1 MSSDNNSMELSRRK
15 ILASVGAVGTA
26 GAGVGIGTS
35 ALFSDTE
42 EFANNQLTA
51 GQLDLKMDWEEHY
64 SFPQI
69 YDEFSDPTVE
79 NGTEL
84 DVVRD
89 DPDDSAYV
97 GLPDPENPV
106 VWANDE
112 DDPTGNGKS
121 SLELYFQNTTIEAFP
136 DSPNGDDNPEATFT
150 EIDSGGDPVVQNPCT
165 TLADVPDDLSVY
177 NQDVPGIDTPPNAPA
192 RSANGDTLE
201 NDFDSASNQAEPLV
215 NLTDIKPGDFGE
227 FTFSTH
233 LCDNPGYLWL
243 QMPGGLTENENSV
256 TEPEAEDDPDNSV
269 VTTDP
274 GAEGEDTQGE
284 LADNV
289 QTALWYDD
297 DCNNRING
305 EPEDLVFI
313 AILDTSSSL
322 NEQDVLQEIIDGANE
337 LVERLA
343 AAAQGSG
350 PTIQA
355 GFITFEDVG
364 DNNDVVLVNPIEPIS
379 TYVDANGDG
388 KFSLN
393 NDEFIP
399 PAGNIGGGNSPI
411 QVGFD
416 VGREYLNDK
425 VTALESSGAVT
436 DPNKELLLIS
446 DGAASVQEGAAGELI
461 NEDGTTFEFGN
472 SNTTYESDVVDGE
485 ANNQNITIPDPDDGS
500 TGGKARAEATLFAR
514 DVDGRTFLSALPA
527 SDPKRQDTID
537 KVDNN
542 FSNDPD
548 ADITGDGGDILV
560 RTVTIYDDRNLPDS
574 LPSGIDSAQ
583 ESEDTILAY
592 ASEVGVKYS
601 IPGSSSDGNLNRAE
615 VAARSIAEDMNVETG
630 EDVIFRGTLSDLAD
644 LLDPDTQ
651 GPDQSEPM
659 PVMLDGN
666 RATADNSCFNP
677 GATHCFGLAWWV
689 AEDVDNRIQSD
700 SVSFDLGFVTEQ
712 CRNNT
717 DPGQTFGFG
726 NS

>member
-1 MSSDNNSMELSRRK
+1 
-15 ILASVGAVGTA
+15 
-26 GAGVGIGTS
+26 
-35 ALFSDTE
+35 
-42 EFANNQLTA
+42 
-51 GQLDLKMDWEEHY
+51 MDWEEHY

-69 YDEFSDPTVE
+69 YDDFSDPTVE
-79 NGTEL
+79 GGIDL

-97 GLPDPENPV
+97 GLPDPENPI
-106 VWANDE
+106 VWANDD
-112 DDPTGNGKS
+112 DDPTGDGRS

-165 TLADVPDDLSVY
+165 TLADVPGDLSVY
-177 NQDVPGIDTPPNAPA
+177 NQDVPGIDTPSNAPG

-201 NDFDSASNQAEPLV
+201 NDFDSGSNQAEPLLK
-215 NLTDIKPGDFGE
+215 LTDIKPGDFGE

-256 TEPEAEDDPDNSV
+256 TEPETEDDPDNSV
-269 VTTDP
+269 VTADP

-322 NEQDVLQEIIDGANE
+322 NNEDVLDEIVDGANE

-343 AAAQGSG
+343 AAAQGGG
-350 PTIQA
+350 PSIQA
-355 GFITFEDVG
+355 GFMSFEDAG
-364 DNNDVVLVNPIEPIS
+364 DSNDVTLVNPIEPID
-379 TYVDANGDG
+379 TYVDNNGGRFDG
-388 KFSLN
+388 DTQGPFV
-393 NDEFIP
+393 P
-399 PAGNIGGGNSPI
+399 PADEIGGGNSPI
-411 QVGFD
+411 QTSLD
-416 VGREYLNDK
+416 LGRAYLNDK
-425 VTALESSGAVT
+425 VAALESNGEVT

-446 DGAASVQEGAAGELI
+446 DGAASVQENATGELV
-461 NEDGTTFEFGN
+461 NQDGSLFDFNG
-472 SNTTYESDVVDGE
+472 TYESDEVDGI
-485 ANNQNITIPDPDDGS
+485 ADLDATATIPDPSDSG
-500 TGGKARAEATLFAR
+500 TGGTTRAEATLFAR
-514 DVDGRTFLSALPA
+514 DVDGRPFLSALPA
-527 SDPKRQDTID
+527 GDPRRQDAVA

-542 FSNDPD
+542 ELNDPD

-560 RTVTIYDDRNLPDS
+560 RAVAIYNDRNLPTS
-574 LPSGIDSAQ
+574 LPTGIDSAQ

-592 ASEVGVKYS
+592 ASEVGAKYS
-601 IPGSSSDGNLNRAE
+601 IPRSSSDGMLNRAQ

-689 AEDVDNRIQSD
+689 TEDVDNRIQSD